1 MPSPGRRKCFYIV
14 GGISPPAG
22 GEFLSERSERNQRI
36 AGDRGFW
43 ERPAAYAL
51 VFHAPLFPGAPFLR
65 GSPPKRRQ
73 SRPARCHQEGFAKII
88 TAVLLNG
95 PDHLL
100 LQDDLRL
107 SCLTYTP
114 GGSRRA
120 GRFSCVGAD
129 VSSARGRPQAAP
141 TADSKNITFCP
152 EQKNDYND
160 NPDIAPAFRTA
171 QGEIRGIKSRYNRR
185 DCYEFPRL

>member
-1 MPSPGRRKCFYIV
+1 MRAPRRPGVPAKQRDSPGSGPAGPENFGYFPSLESSPPA
-14 GGISPPAG
+14 GGISPKTKQRFRRCG

-51 VFHAPLFPGAPFLR
+51 VFPAPLFPGAPFLR

-73 SRPARCHQEGFAKII
+73 SRPARCHQEGCAKII

-120 GRFSCVGAD
+120 GPLFVC
-129 VSSARGRPQAAP
+129 RGRCLIGPR
-141 TADSKNITFCP
+141 ADRGYPPLRNGTF
-152 EQKNDYND
+152 
-160 NPDIAPAFRTA
+160 
-171 QGEIRGIKSRYNRR
+171 
-185 DCYEFPRL
+185 

>member
-36 AGDRGFW
+36 AGDLGFW

-51 VFHAPLFPGAPFLR
+51 VFPAPLFPGAPFLR

-73 SRPARCHQEGFAKII
+73 SRPARCHQEGCAKII

-120 GRFSCVGAD
+120 GPLFVC
-129 VSSARGRPQAAP
+129 RGRCLIGPRAACGRP
-141 TADSKNITFCP
+141 YGRFQKYYFLP
-152 EQKNDYND
+152 GGKNDHDD

-185 DCYEFPRL
+185 NCYKFPMP